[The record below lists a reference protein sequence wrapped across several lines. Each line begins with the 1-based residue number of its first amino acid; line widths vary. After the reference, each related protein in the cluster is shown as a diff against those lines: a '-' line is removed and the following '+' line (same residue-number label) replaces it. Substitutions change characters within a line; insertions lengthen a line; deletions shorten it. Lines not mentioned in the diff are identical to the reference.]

1 MLGQEK
7 KANGFS
13 VIELIIV
20 LGLVGVL
27 SAFAYPKFS
36 DWNHSRQVKQDVDRI
51 NALIRNTQIQTER
64 GTLAYVKVLFTPV
77 GDKLKVEGKGLTM
90 ETLSSLIYD
99 DDSRWFPDDNDLSNR
114 CRGPNGGWDTDTTG
128 DDIIKQSV
136 YDIELENI
144 NSNITQASGI
154 CFSRNGKFY
163 ESYGDLDTGNG
174 TPASFALFCS
184 IKSSADCSDK
194 SREAHLHA
202 IKWSRYGNIYKVR
215 WLPKRGD
222 GEAGWSDPL

>member
-77 GDKLKVEGKGLTM
+77 GDKLKVAFSVAFFEEFKA
-90 ETLSSLIYD
+90 LSMIIIS
-99 DDSRWFPDDNDLSNR
+99 PSNK
-114 CRGPNGGWDTDTTG
+114 NG
-128 DDIIKQSV
+128 
-136 YDIELENI
+136 
-144 NSNITQASGI
+144 
-154 CFSRNGKFY
+154 F
-163 ESYGDLDTGNG
+163 
-174 TPASFALFCS
+174 
-184 IKSSADCSDK
+184 
-194 SREAHLHA
+194 
-202 IKWSRYGNIYKVR
+202 
-215 WLPKRGD
+215 
-222 GEAGWSDPL
+222 

>member
-27 SAFAYPKFS
+27 SAFAYPKF

-64 GTLAYVKVLFTPV
+64 GTLVKSPFTPV

-99 DDSRWFPDDNDLSNR
+99 DDSRWFPDDNDLS
-114 CRGPNGGWDTDTTG
+114 TSVG
-128 DDIIKQSV
+128 DQMEV
-136 YDIELENI
+136 
-144 NSNITQASGI
+144 GI
-154 CFSRNGKFY
+154 QIQ
-163 ESYGDLDTGNG
+163 LAT
-174 TPASFALFCS
+174 
-184 IKSSADCSDK
+184 I
-194 SREAHLHA
+194 
-202 IKWSRYGNIYKVR
+202 
-215 WLPKRGD
+215 
-222 GEAGWSDPL
+222 